1 MSGLATFRGSST
13 SHQRLY
19 IRTLLRD
26 LGLPTEHV
34 TLQHR
39 RVFEGAQLAADVHA
53 GRKLDDVLTELSRS
67 QASVLIDALKNNGAR
82 SAMP

>member
-1 MSGLATFRGSST
+1 VSLPSFRGSST

-26 LGLPTEHV
+26 LSLPTDRI

-39 RVFEGAQLAADVHA
+39 RVFEKAQLDADTHA
-53 GRKLDDVLTELSRS
+53 GRVLDDVLTELSRS
-67 QASVLIDALKNNGAR
+67 QACTLIDTLKSVYAGGK
-82 SAMP
+82 SP